1 MKKLTQDCI
10 SWVRNWFET
19 NGPTCSAVL
28 GMSGGKDST
37 VAAAV
42 CARAL
47 GPERVVG
54 IAMPAEGQSLNEA
67 DEICKYLGIRYLCL
81 PIGKIEAECNALAS
95 CMPEGK
101 FSLQTIQNIPPRIRM
116 TVLYAAAQSLNGMV
130 ANTCNYSE
138 DYIGYATLY
147 GDAAGSF
154 SPLGG
159 MVVREVLSVGHDL
172 GLPARWVDK
181 TPDDGLPGSSPDE
194 AKFGFTYA
202 TLDRYIREGV
212 CEDEQIKA
220 KIDRMHSRNL
230 FKTEILNIP
239 TFIPTEV

>member
-101 FSLQTIQNIPPRIRM
+101 FSLQTIQNIPR
-116 TVLYAAAQSLNGMV
+116 VSG
-130 ANTCNYSE
+130 
-138 DYIGYATLY
+138 
-147 GDAAGSF
+147 
-154 SPLGG
+154 
-159 MVVREVLSVGHDL
+159 
-172 GLPARWVDK
+172 
-181 TPDDGLPGSSPDE
+181 
-194 AKFGFTYA
+194 
-202 TLDRYIREGV
+202 
-212 CEDEQIKA
+212 
-220 KIDRMHSRNL
+220 
-230 FKTEILNIP
+230 
-239 TFIPTEV
+239 